1 MNYFEVLVAIRI
13 ETEGAKG
20 ALKVKK
26 VKEVYLVDA
35 MSVTEAEARIVETFT
50 KSGFSQDYE
59 VVAVKASKVVEI
71 IEAEI
76 TRTKPKPQIAKEGDV
91 VPSNTL
97 PKTGKWIS
105 VDSTNVL
112 TGVSNT
118 NTSELETESEDEFG
132 EINF

>member
-1 MNYFEVLVAIRI
+1 MNYFEVVVAIRI

-35 MSVTEAEARIVETFT
+35 MSVTEAEARIVESFT

-76 TRTKPKPQIAKEGDV
+76 ARTKPKPQIAKGGDV

-97 PKTGKWIS
+97 PKTGTWIS
-105 VDSTNVL
+105 VDSANAI
-112 TGVSNT
+112 TGVNNT
-118 NTSELETESEDEFG
+118 DPKKLETENEDDFG
-132 EINF
+132 EENF

>member
-1 MNYFEVLVAIRI
+1 MNYFEVVVAIRI

-20 ALKVKK
+20 AVKVKK

-35 MSVTEAEARIVETFT
+35 MSVTEAEARIVESFT

-76 TRTKPKPQIAKEGDV
+76 ARTKPKPQIAKEGDV
-91 VPSNTL
+91 VDNE
-97 PKTGKWIS
+97 PKTGTWIT
-105 VDSTNVL
+105 VDNANAKTSLTNSD
-112 TGVSNT
+112 TK
-118 NTSELETESEDEFG
+118 ETEDKSEYEFG
-132 EINF
+132 EENF